1 MKKFSV
7 LVAFICA
14 VMISSTAL
22 AADWV
27 KIDTGDDSTV
37 YVDKSSI
44 IRGIQS
50 KHYDFSR
57 TDGCS
62 AIVKI
67 EFAMPDRTVTLINL
81 VGFFEE
87 NGAKKYILLE
97 SFDENGKL
105 SAQQLDKV
113 EPEAADGTS
122 GTIWPKVYD
131 YVQKNVQ

>member
-7 LVAFICA
+7 LVAFLCA

-27 KIDTGDDSTV
+27 KIDTEDDSTV

-57 TDGCS
+57 NDGCS

-67 EFAMPDRTVTLINL
+67 EFAMPDQTVTLINL

-87 NGAKKYILLE
+87 NGAKKYILLD
-97 SFDENGKL
+97 SLDENGKL
-105 SAQQLDKV
+105 TAQQAENIEV
-113 EPEAADGTS
+113 EKADGTA

-131 YVQKNVQ
+131 YVQKNLR

>member
-7 LVAFICA
+7 LVAFLCA

-27 KIDTGDDSTV
+27 KIDTKDDSTV

-44 IRGIQS
+44 VRGIQS

-62 AIVKI
+62 AVIKI
-67 EFAMPDRTVTLINL
+67 EFVMPDQTITMIHL

-97 SFDENGKL
+97 SLTENGNIE
-105 SAQQLDKV
+105 AQQLDKA
-113 EPEAADGTS
+113 EPEAADGTD
-122 GTIWPKVYD
+122 GTIWPAVYD
-131 YVQKNVQ
+131 YVQKNLP